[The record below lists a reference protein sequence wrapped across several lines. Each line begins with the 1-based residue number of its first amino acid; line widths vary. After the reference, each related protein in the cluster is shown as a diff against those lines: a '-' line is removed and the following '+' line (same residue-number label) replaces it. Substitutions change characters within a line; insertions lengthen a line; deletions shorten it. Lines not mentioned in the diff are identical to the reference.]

1 MSYDFNL
8 SSLIDFNDSDYG
20 QPVFNN
26 TYLEY
31 LEENKDLI
39 DLRPS
44 LLKLAR
50 KFTRITGEEAVGPSL
65 HLIKSA
71 DSTVQGAINQLEALP
86 EVVKDNYADEV
97 DMYLTMFRNIK
108 KTDIPKYFTKMKEKL
123 NMKDSSFPHDAYLL
137 FLTSYGEI
145 ELKIRELIFAYY
157 DSLDTADYLLYLAN
171 EEYKNTKDKSY
182 LPIIAA
188 LEVPKVQD
196 SINNNTRKRVS
207 NIRRYNYIYFAKF
220 STMRI

>member
-31 LEENKDLI
+31 LEEDKQLV

-71 DSTVQGAINQLEALP
+71 DSTVKGAIDQLEALP
-86 EVVKDNYADEV
+86 EVVRDNYADEV